1 MKTLLLTAAMI
12 ASILTSFAQTQIPN
26 GDFEDWSAVSN
37 CKKGIDSLNNF
48 FSSENFMY
56 YNNLISGNK
65 VEYCP
70 DNAMPLKSTD
80 KQSGNYALRLGALT
94 YSLNQIP
101 YYSYNFVTLGT
112 AELSGSGNNI
122 GIASMGIPF
131 TGRPTKLTGYYKF
144 IPGVDTDSLNLIV
157 AGYDNLK
164 GDSLFYGQFITS
176 STQSTYKKFEIKL
189 NYNTADQSDPI
200 LLYIGIIVGSLQTPF
215 IDPNTVAFI
224 DNLVFEYDNPTTSTI
239 NYTSTSPINVYAA
252 NKNINF
258 SENVSDI
265 HVVDMIG
272 AHKMQAASATKTLDA
287 AALTTGMYIVTYKY
301 NDAYF
306 SKKVVIE

>member
-1 MKTLLLTAAMI
+1 MKTFLLTYAII

-26 GDFEDWSAVSN
+26 GDFEDWSTVSN
-37 CKKGIDSLNNF
+37 CTQGTDSLNNF
-48 FSSENFMY
+48 FSAENFIY
-56 YNNLISGNK
+56 YNNLISTNNVG
-65 VEYCP
+65 YCP
-70 DNAMPLKSTD
+70 DNASSLKSTD

-101 YYSYNFVTLGT
+101 YYFYNFVTLGT
-112 AELSGSGNNI
+112 AELSRSGNHSEI
-122 GIASMGIPF
+122 SSMGIRF

-144 IPGVDTDSLNLIV
+144 IPGVDTDSLNIIV
-157 AGYDNLK
+157 GGYNTIT

-176 STQSTYKKFEIKL
+176 STQSTYQKFEIVL
-189 NYNTADQSDPI
+189 NYNTADQSNPI
-200 LLYIGIIVGSLQTPF
+200 LLFIGIIMGSLQKAF

-239 NYTSTSPINVYAA
+239 NYTSTSSVNVYAA

-258 SENVSDI
+258 SENVSDV
-265 HVVDMIG
+265 HVVDMVG
-272 AHKMQAASATKTLDA
+272 AQKMQETATTKTLNA
-287 AALTTGMYIVTYKY
+287 ASLTTGLYIVTYKY